1 MVDATV
7 RSLHGEHPVE
17 IVLDFSKQIRE
28 GAFSRDVPLERL
40 EILWEVFVKR
50 EERVGRDARVH
61 NVTAVVASIVPALG
75 RIDRA
80 RSTRRIVKFGS
91 RIRVAGCAG
100 PLACI
105 LAFESHGCALVVEPL
120 DGSLDDFFVRLGFHD
135 EVGTEHVA
143 VYLDAVLARFS
154 ELGEINEQ
162 DILTARIP
170 VRSGLRRH
178 GENHLT
184 GSIHEIHAAISID
197 QGEFLEVARTVANL
211 VDESSRSESWGCD
224 ERGKR
229 DGL

>member
-17 IVLDFSKQIRE
+17 IVLDFSKQIWE

-50 EERVGRDARVH
+50 EKRVGRDARVH
-61 NVTAVVASIVPALG
+61 NVTAVVASIVPALAG
-75 RIDRA
+75 IDRA

-91 RIRVAGCAG
+91 RIRVAGCTS
-100 PLACI
+100 PLASI

-135 EVGTEHVA
+135 EVGTEHIA
-143 VYLDAVLARFS
+143 VYLDAVLARFGK
-154 ELGEINEQ
+154 LGEIDEL

-170 VRSGLRRH
+170 VRCSLRRH
-178 GENHLT
+178 GENDLT
-184 GSIHEIHAAISID
+184 GCIHEIHAAVSID

-211 VDESSRSESWGCD
+211 IDIGSRCESRGCD
-224 ERGKR
+224 EHGKR